1 MHHSGCQEGKMTP
14 RLTEVCCPEC
24 GESVEVFVRMGGRI
38 GQTGTLAADE
48 VCPGCGHT
56 LPAGSYLTDYETC

>member
-1 MHHSGCQEGKMTP
+1 MTP

>member
-48 VCPGCGHT
+48 RCDCGHV
-56 LPAGSYLTDYETC
+56 LQAGTYESDYEQ